1 MTFTRRCIS
10 PYFLLYSIFVFAKGL
25 NLRLYLVQYHMEPSS
40 FQDSKRQNRD
50 MLMRRTIHTYKLG
63 VRENKKGR
71 LSTYFL
77 LGILDM

>member
-10 PYFLLYSIFVFAKGL
+10 PYFLLYSIFVLVKGL
-25 NLRLYLVQYHMEPSS
+25 NLRLIYLVQYHMEQSS
-40 FQDSKRQNRD
+40 FQDSKRQNQD

-77 LGILDM
+77 